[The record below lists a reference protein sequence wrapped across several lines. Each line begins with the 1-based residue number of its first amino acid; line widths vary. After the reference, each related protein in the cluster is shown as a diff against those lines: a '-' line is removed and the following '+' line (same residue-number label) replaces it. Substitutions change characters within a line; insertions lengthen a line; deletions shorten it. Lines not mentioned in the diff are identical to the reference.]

1 MRRLKI
7 KILIVSLALMF
18 LFCGISLAAPTST
31 ILRTILPEADSTYDL
46 GSNAVRW
53 SNGYFD
59 NLDTATITISSK
71 VDGNL
76 VVDGNV
82 TIGIGAV
89 GVNYQLIFDGEDSD
103 GSMTWMEDEDY
114 LRFNDNTFMSGQ
126 GRANFQSANNYIYGY
141 SISQLHLASTGE
153 IHLVAGGANTVKVI
167 HDTGVVFKLG
177 DNAGAHKFIIQDSGN
192 ISKAELDSDGNLQ
205 LDGTITIGIG
215 AAIDEFSTDTTLGGN
230 SDTALSTEK
239 AIKTYVGTAT
249 SGFISDLS
257 SFDTDDLTEGSTNL
271 YDKIVA
277 LTAGTNVIITGTY
290 PNFTI
295 SSSGGVAATNWGS
308 IAGTLSNQTD
318 LQNALNLKYDAA
330 DFNTDFGTQFATKDT
345 DDLSEGT
352 NLYFTDARARSAIS
366 TTATGLTY
374 TSATGVLSLTAG
386 YGISTTVKQGQWD
399 TAYGWGNHASA
410 GYLTDLS
417 GQTTTDL
424 AEGTNLY
431 FTNARAITALT
442 GQNISIFTNDSG
454 YLTSVAFADLSDYP
468 ANATGSLTNDG
479 SGNFS
484 WVDYSGIISFPGFT
498 SLLADYGFTDNSAN
512 WNTAYGWGDWSGQGF
527 ITGVTWGDITGTQS
541 IINLSGFT
549 NDSGFITDISGF
561 STSDLAEGTNLYY
574 TQARFDTAFTA
585 KSTTDLSEG
594 TNLYYTEARVSA
606 NTDVSANTTARH
618 AAVTL
623 AGKDYLT
630 LVGQVITANSI
641 DLTDDVTGVLP
652 IANGGT
658 NSSTALGNGKV
669 MISSAGTIIESATIT
684 TAELA
689 LLNGIA
695 SVSTGAGDND
705 KFVTQGYVDD
715 AISVEN
721 LWDRTGTILSPH
733 TAGDDITTTGKIG
746 VGFLTA
752 PTFGVEIHGTDANSA
767 SLATAYYGNDTTAPF
782 LGTIKYRGT
791 AISPLAVASADNLGS
806 IYFAGYDGSAVG
818 VSATVRANATEA
830 WTTSDRGASLF
841 LATTPNTTNIAVDR
855 LEIKQDGDISF
866 YNNIAIGIG
875 AAGVDY
881 TLSFVGESNTIV
893 ATWMEDERL
902 LRFDQGLEVYDT
914 TLEFTDTYNGFNIDL
929 RKTGGASDETAD
941 FQGITSSLT
950 YDQAGGVIGATR
962 ALRGNTYHKDGDI
975 GTGLNPEPLIGNTTY
990 LELTGGKV
998 YGWVRGY
1005 TSRIDQSVGHEITGD
1020 VNGMFLRVNCQG
1032 TVGGTVSLLRLQD
1045 DVGVDYA
1052 IYHDGTAPSKLGGIL
1067 TTTSGRIHKTTRII
1081 NTASPYTILATDHE
1095 IFVDTDGGA
1104 VTVNLP
1110 AGIDGTNYRIINTG
1124 SSANN
1129 ITIAPNGAE
1138 LLTGANA
1145 NKTLS
1150 DGLILI
1156 LTYETTEGW
1165 W

>member
-1 MRRLKI
+1 M
-7 KILIVSLALMF
+7 ALMF